1 MSLIYFKI
9 NSENIVTDA
18 VYFEPDI
25 YPDAEY
31 KTDGVRPLTEEDYD
45 TIPVDT
51 WIDTDTSLLE
61 QRNSPVIND
70 INGCIYDRS
79 SKTFSSA

>member
-18 VYFEPDI
+18 VYFNDDT
-25 YPDAEY
+25 YPDEKY
-31 KTDGVRPLTEEDYD
+31 KTDGNKPLTEEEYE

-51 WIDTDTSLLE
+51 WIDTDTSLLK
-61 QRNSPVIND
+61 QRSSSVIND
-70 INGCIYDRS
+70 IAGCIYEPN
-79 SKTFSSA
+79 SKTFSRA